1 MARSV
6 EPSRRGAALVAAT
19 AVAAALLCALPG
31 RGQATGEDARAS
43 AVREL
48 IELYFRTW
56 SARDMERYGR
66 CFLPQAAIQFVDP
79 QGRLTTMPL
88 RRFLASQIEGHRA
101 SEAGMT
107 ETPESIDVRL
117 EGRVARVLVFW
128 KLIEGERVEHGY
140 DHFTL
145 LESDGQWRIA
155 HLIFYATPESER
167 P

>member
-1 MARSV
+1 
-6 EPSRRGAALVAAT
+6 
-19 AVAAALLCALPG
+19 
-31 RGQATGEDARAS
+31 
-43 AVREL
+43 
-48 IELYFRTW
+48 
-56 SARDMERYGR
+56 
-66 CFLPQAAIQFVDP
+66 
-79 QGRLTTMPL
+79 
-88 RRFLASQIEGHRA
+88 
-101 SEAGMT
+101 EAGMT